1 MSLWRVFQLEESQF
15 RVKEVSKASGVGAS
29 AGGGWAANLICQEPN
44 TDFCHNVLCQLG
56 KYASSGR
63 GGPAVRGPARG
74 PDPSRASVN
83 TYGLMSG
90 PPVIIF
96 QVAG

>member
-15 RVKEVSKASGVGAS
+15 RVKEVSKASGSDGGDRAS
-29 AGGGWAANLICQEPN
+29 AGGGWARNLICREPN

-63 GGPAVRGPARG
+63 GGPTG
-74 PDPSRASVN
+74 PDRVGGATRHVHP
-83 TYGLMSG
+83 
-90 PPVIIF
+90 
-96 QVAG
+96 